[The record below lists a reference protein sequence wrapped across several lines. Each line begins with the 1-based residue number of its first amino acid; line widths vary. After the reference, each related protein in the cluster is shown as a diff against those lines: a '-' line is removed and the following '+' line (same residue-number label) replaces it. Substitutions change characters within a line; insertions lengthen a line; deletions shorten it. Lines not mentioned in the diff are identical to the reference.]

1 MSSVLHET
9 SLDQII
15 YALFILSPPSRTD
28 PSHKPHN
35 LGSKG
40 IWVSEISQI
49 FADILLNL
57 ITGPQ
62 RMDSVTFW
70 RHFQHFVSRHCECSS
85 LRPRGSLQITLLT
98 FTAVWWE
105 EAVSLWGFFFI
116 PSVRSLSASLP
127 LRGIYKCHWSKEST
141 AAACKWNEPF
151 KTLNVKL
158 SAAPESPE
166 GHKTWHSFSKSTEE
180 SVKNMRKLCFCT
192 VIRVSL
198 ETFIHVGVVKK
209 IKFYWTN
216 NSSRCFNDFPRSHKL

>member
-1 MSSVLHET
+1 MSSVLHKT

-105 EAVSLWGFFFI
+105 EAVSLWGFFF
-116 PSVRSLSASLP
+116 L
-127 LRGIYKCHWSKEST
+127 YHQWD
-141 AAACKWNEPF
+141 
-151 KTLNVKL
+151 LNL
-158 SAAPESPE
+158 
-166 GHKTWHSFSKSTEE
+166 HHCRWEE
-180 SVKNMRKLCFCT
+180 SINVTGAKSRLLQ
-192 VIRVSL
+192 RVSEMNRL
-198 ETFIHVGVVKK
+198 RL
-209 IKFYWTN
+209 WM
-216 NSSRCFNDFPRSHKL
+216 